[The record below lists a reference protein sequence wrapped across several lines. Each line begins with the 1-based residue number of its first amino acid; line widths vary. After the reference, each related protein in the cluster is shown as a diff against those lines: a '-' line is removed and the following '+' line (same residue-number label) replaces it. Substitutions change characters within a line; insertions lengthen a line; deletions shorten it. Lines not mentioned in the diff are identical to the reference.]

1 MQNFQWEMMAQF
13 IFPAQLGIV
22 EEVISVDI
30 KPRWQEVETEES
42 VRLEGIY
49 HIMAVVRFNP
59 NETPRFSEGTFIEHI
74 EFDGNNGYFEYA
86 LPFEVDLPREKV
98 ELTKHPQI
106 NIEDLSFFIFD
117 GSSCLFKWDACC
129 VLNEQAEDSD
139 SLFDGTIGGT
149 EQLNFENHN
158 IDELELLESIQNTP
172 TELFQQ
178 ISNEQPVEVQDEY
191 PSFDSVPV
199 EEEQDYLLDN
209 PIKIDEQIELDT
221 NFKEQDETIN
231 YLESIHLPTF
241 GELVEQEAEPTE
253 SINAE
258 VEQQERIVEAQP
270 VIEKQER
277 IVEAQPVVEK
287 QEQNVL
293 SVESE
298 QEVEVESN
306 TYLPTDTD
314 DFYNQL
320 TESYTV
326 LKLSNNII
334 RE

>member
-42 VRLEGIY
+42 IRLTGIY
-49 HIMAVVRFNP
+49 HIMASVRFNP
-59 NETPRFSEGTFIEHI
+59 SQTPRFSEGTFIEHI

-86 LPFEVDLPREKV
+86 LPFEVDLPREKISEKDQPRV
-98 ELTKHPQI
+98 DIQ
-106 NIEDLSFFIFD
+106 DLSFLIFD

-129 VLNEQAEDSD
+129 VVDEQEQESILDQSNEEV
-139 SLFDGTIGGT
+139 
-149 EQLNFENHN
+149 EQPRFENDDV
-158 IDELELLESIQNTP
+158 DEMELFESIQHTP
-172 TELFQQ
+172 TELLKQ
-178 ISNEQPVEVQDEY
+178 IDNEQSVEVQEENSSLELIEQSEPPIEQAQEY
-191 PSFDSVPV
+191 IVEDSI
-199 EEEQDYLLDN
+199 EREEQT
-209 PIKIDEQIELDT
+209 EQNT
-221 NFKEQDETIN
+221 HFNEQDDTLN
-231 YLESIHLPTF
+231 YLESIHLPTY
-241 GELVEQEAEPTE
+241 GDLIEQQASKPPEVFDT
-253 SINAE
+253 E

-270 VIEKQER
+270 VIEKQ
-277 IVEAQPVVEK
+277 K
-287 QEQNVL
+287 QNVL
-293 SVESE
+293 KLESE
-298 QEVEVESN
+298 EEEHVESN

-320 TESYTV
+320 SESYTV

>member
-42 VRLEGIY
+42 IRLTGIY

-98 ELTKHPQI
+98 EETKHPNI

-129 VLNEQAEDSD
+129 VLNDQAEDTLAD
-139 SLFDGTIGGT
+139 DTIEGE
-149 EQLNFENHN
+149 EQLTFEDHN
-158 IDELELLESIQNTP
+158 SDELELLESIQNTP
-172 TELFQQ
+172 TELSQQ
-178 ISNEQPVEVQDEY
+178 VSTQQPVEVQDEY
-191 PSFDSVPV
+191 SSVDLVPV
-199 EEEQDYLLDN
+199 EKEEQEYIINNSIDFDN
-209 PIKIDEQIELDT
+209 SNDIGKQIEIET
-221 NFKEQDETIN
+221 NFNEQEETIN
-231 YLESIHLPTF
+231 YLESVHLPTF
-241 GELVEQEAEPTE
+241 GELVEQEVEQAESKSTE
-253 SINAE
+253 I
-258 VEQQERIVEAQP
+258 EQQERIVEAQP
-270 VIEKQER
+270 IIEKR
-277 IVEAQPVVEK
+277 
-287 QEQNVL
+287 EQNVL
-293 SVESE
+293 KVESE
-298 QEVEVESN
+298 QEVDEESN